1 MSTPADPPGAS
12 LRGWLDHL
20 QGTGRLALARPGLAL
35 RHEVAA
41 VAARLDGTSAVLCP
55 RPDGHPVPVVSGL
68 LGQRS
73 WMAEALGCGSDELL
87 ARVQAATTTSGAVVE
102 TSDAPCQEV
111 VHTGEAVDLTGLLP
125 IPTHN
130 EHDHGAYVTAGLLIT
145 RHPDT
150 GAQNVAIH
158 RLQVSG
164 RNRFGALLLP
174 RHTLAFTDAAEARGA
189 DLDVAVV
196 IGVDPLT
203 LLASQAI
210 VPLGRDELGIAA
222 ALRAAPLP
230 VVRCRGNDVR
240 VPAEAEI
247 VLEGR
252 LLAGV
257 REPEGPFGE
266 FPQYYGPRADR
277 HVLEVDTVTH
287 RRAPVF
293 HTIVGGGGEHLLLGG
308 IPREASFLAQ
318 LQAMFPGVRDLHLS
332 RGGTCRYHLAVALDK
347 TAEGQA
353 RNVVL
358 GALAVHYDVK
368 HVTVVDTDVDVHDP
382 TEVEWAVATRFQ
394 ADRDLVV
401 VPRAQGSKLDPSTDA
416 GVGAKMGL
424 DATVPLAADA
434 MTFTRIGVPGAREL
448 DLDATVTPAPVT
460 WRDEIT
466 DRTGR

>member
-1 MSTPADPPGAS
+1 MTDDLPPGAS

-20 QGTGRLALARPGLAL
+20 QRTGRLALAHPGIAL
-35 RHEVAA
+35 RHGVAGIA
-41 VAARLDGTSAVLCP
+41 QRLDGTSATLFP
-55 RPDGHPVPVVSGL
+55 HPDGHPVPVVSGL
-68 LGQRS
+68 LGDRS
-73 WMAEALGCGSDELL
+73 WVAEALGVAPADLL
-87 ARVQAATTTSGAVVE
+87 ARFESATREPVPWKE
-102 TSDAPCQEV
+102 TETPASCQQV
-111 VHTGEAVDLTGLLP
+111 IHVGDDVDLTARLP

-130 EHDHGAYVTAGLLIT
+130 EHDHGAYITAGLLIT
-145 RHPDT
+145 RHPRT
-150 GAQNVAIH
+150 GEQNVSIH

-164 RNRFGALLLP
+164 PDRLGALLLP
-174 RHTLAFTDAAEARGA
+174 RHTLAFFADAEARGE

-210 VPLGRDELGIAA
+210 VPIGHDELEIAG

-230 VVRCRGNDVR
+230 VVRCVGSEIR
-240 VPAEAEI
+240 VPADAEI

-266 FPQYYGPRADR
+266 FPQYYGPRAER
-277 HVLEVDTVTH
+277 HVLEVDTITH
-287 RRAPVF
+287 RRDPIF

-308 IPREASFLAQ
+308 IPREASFLSQ
-318 LQAMFPGVRDLHLS
+318 LRRSFPGVRDLHLS
-332 RGGTCRYHLAVALDK
+332 RGGTCRYHLAVQLEK
-347 TAEGQA
+347 TSEGEA
-353 RNVVL
+353 KNVIL

-382 TEVEWAVATRFQ
+382 AEVEWAVATRFQ

-401 VPRAQGSKLDPSTDA
+401 VPGAQGSKLDPSTDG

-424 DATVPLAADA
+424 DATVPLAADE
-434 MTFTRIGVPGAREL
+434 MTFTRIRVPGEAEI
-448 DLDATVTPAPVT
+448 DLDAVTVRAPAD
-460 WRDEIT
+460 WANALHA
-466 DRTGR
+466 DR

>member
-1 MSTPADPPGAS
+1 MSTPPGPPGAS

-20 QGTGRLALARPGLAL
+20 AGTGRLALARAGLAL

-41 VAARLDGTSAVLCP
+41 VAARLDGTSAVLAP
-55 RPDGHPVPVVSGL
+55 RPDGHPVPIVSGL
-68 LGQRS
+68 LGRRS
-73 WMAEALGCGSDELL
+73 WMAEALGCSAEDLL
-87 ARVQAATTTSGAVVE
+87 PRVRAATTTSGEVVE
-102 TSDAPCQEV
+102 TRAAPCQEV
-111 VHTGEAVDLTGLLP
+111 VHTGEAVDLTALLP

-130 EHDHGAYVTAGLLIT
+130 EHDHGPYVTAGLLIT
-145 RHPDT
+145 RHPDS
-150 GAQNVAIH
+150 GEQNVAIH

-164 RNRFGALLLP
+164 RNRFGVLLLP
-174 RHTLAFTDAAEARGA
+174 RHTLAFADAAEARGA

-222 ALRAAPLP
+222 ALHGAPLP

-252 LLAGV
+252 LRAGV

-287 RRAPVF
+287 RRDPIF

-318 LQAMFPGVRDLHLS
+318 LQALFPGVRDLHLS
-332 RGGTCRYHLAVALDK
+332 RGGTCRYHLAVQLEK

-358 GALAVHYDVK
+358 GALALHYDVK

-382 TEVEWAVATRFQ
+382 AEVEWAVATRFQ

-401 VPRAQGSKLDPSTDA
+401 VPGAQGSKLDPSTDD

-424 DATVPLAADA
+424 DATVPLAADP
-434 MTFTRIGVPGAREL
+434 MTFTRIGVPGAREV
-448 DLDATVTPAPVT
+448 DLDATVSAAPPT
-460 WRDEIT
+460 WRDAIA
-466 DRTGR
+466 R